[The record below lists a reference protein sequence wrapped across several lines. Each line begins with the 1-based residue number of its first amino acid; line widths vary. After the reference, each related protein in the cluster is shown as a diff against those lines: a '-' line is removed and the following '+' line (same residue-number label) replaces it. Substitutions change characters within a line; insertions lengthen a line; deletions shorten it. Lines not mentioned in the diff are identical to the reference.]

1 MTEDVLIE
9 DIDQAEIDRLTL
21 IAAEKG
27 ISLEE
32 ELRNIL
38 TSAAEEFAREESLS
52 PGRR

>member
-9 DIDQAEIDRLTL
+9 DIDQAVIDRLSM

-32 ELRNIL
+32 ELREIL
-38 TSAAEEFAREESLS
+38 TSAAEEFDREESAAS
-52 PGRR
+52 RNR

>member
-9 DIDQAEIDRLTL
+9 DIDQAVIDRLSM

-32 ELRNIL
+32 ELREIL
-38 TSAAEEFAREESLS
+38 TSAAEEFAREESAAS
-52 PGRR
+52 RNR